1 MNLSSLSFFRSLRKD
16 NQQFA
21 VIGLGRF
28 GRSVCSTLHKFGY
41 QVLATDINEKR
52 VAEALTEQIVGHA
65 IQLDSTEPAA
75 LKEAGIFEFDTV
87 IVAIGNY
94 IQESIVT
101 TLNVKEGG
109 VPHVVAKASTEVHC
123 KLLTRVGADHVVF
136 PEFEAGCALART
148 LTKPSILERFD
159 LDPDNS
165 IVEVI
170 VPDEFHGKT
179 VSELQLRNRYGLN
192 LLAVSNEGKFLINPE
207 PDKRLQKGSA
217 MVVIGCNKDINRL
230 PI

>member
-1 MNLSSLSFFRSLRKD
+1 MPLSSLNFLRSLRKD

-21 VIGLGRF
+21 VVGLGRF
-28 GRSVCSTLHKFGY
+28 GRSVCSTLHKLGY
-41 QVLATDINEKR
+41 QVLATDIDEKR

-65 IQLDSTEPAA
+65 LLLDSTEPAA
-75 LKEAGIFEFDTV
+75 LREAGIFEFDTV

-94 IQESIVT
+94 IQESIIT

-109 VPHVVAKASTEVHC
+109 VPHVIAKASSEVHC
-123 KLLTRVGADHVVF
+123 KLLKRVGADHVVF
-136 PEFEAGCALART
+136 PEYEAGCALART
-148 LTKPSILERFD
+148 LTKPAIIERFD

-165 IVEVI
+165 IVELI

-179 VSELQLRNRYGLN
+179 ITEIQLRSRYGLN
-192 LLAVSNEGKFLINPE
+192 LLAVSQNGKFLINPE
-207 PDKRLQKGSA
+207 PTKRLERGSA